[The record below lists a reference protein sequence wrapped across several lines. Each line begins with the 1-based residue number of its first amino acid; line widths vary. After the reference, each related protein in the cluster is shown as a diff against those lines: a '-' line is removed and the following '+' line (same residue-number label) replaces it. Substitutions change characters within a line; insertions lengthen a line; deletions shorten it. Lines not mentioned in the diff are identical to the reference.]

1 MSDLNPTDLLPNA
14 YIICAGLVQKH
25 DADRHVAT
33 LFAPAERRPFLN
45 ALQAFS
51 LEIAGVRAAAKE
63 PIPGEIRLQWWRDVL
78 NGERPEEASGHPVA
92 MAIHD
97 TIKAN
102 ILPLKPFH
110 DLIDARAFDLY
121 DDPMP
126 DWATLEGYCGETS
139 SALFRL
145 ACIILTKGEEP
156 GSADAAGHAGVAY
169 AMAGMLRAFPWH
181 SRRGQIFLPKSVMDS
196 VGIDREDIVSGADSP
211 GLRAALADMRA
222 RARDHRAKALA
233 LTSQMRPDIK
243 AAFLPITM
251 IERYLAPMDRRDY
264 NPFKTVID
272 VQNWLR
278 IWTMWRGL

>member
-1 MSDLNPTDLLPNA
+1 MNDLLPNA

-33 LFAPAERRPFLN
+33 LFAPAERRQYLN

-63 PIPGEIRLQWWRDVL
+63 PMPGEIRLQWWRDIL
-78 NGERPEEASGHPVA
+78 NGQRVEQANGHPVA
-92 MAIHD
+92 VAIHD
-97 TIKAN
+97 TITSN
-102 ILPLKPFH
+102 RLPLQPFL

-121 DDPMP
+121 DDAIE
-126 DWATLEGYCGETS
+126 DWNALEGYCGETS
-139 SALFRL
+139 SALFRM
-145 ACIILTKGEEP
+145 ACIILSKGEEP

-181 SRRGQIFLPKSVMDS
+181 SRRGQVYLPKSVMDA
-196 VGIDREDIVSGADSP
+196 VGIDREDIVSGTDSP
-211 GLRAALADMRA
+211 KLRAALAEMRA
-222 RARDHRAKALA
+222 RAREHLAKARA
-233 LTSQMRPDIK
+233 LKNAMRPEIK
-243 AAFLPITM
+243 PAFLPLAM
-251 IERYLAPMDRRDY
+251 IDRYLAPMDRKDY

-278 IWTMWRGL
+278 IWTMWRGG

>member
-1 MSDLNPTDLLPNA
+1 MNNLLPNA

-33 LFAPAERRPFLN
+33 LFAPAERRQYLN

-63 PIPGEIRLQWWRDVL
+63 PMPGEIRLQWWRDIL
-78 NGERPEEASGHPVA
+78 NGERAEEANGHPVA
-92 MAIHD
+92 VI
-97 TIKAN
+97 TSNK
-102 ILPLKPFH
+102 LPLQPLL

-121 DDPMP
+121 DDPMT
-126 DWATLEGYCGETS
+126 DWNTLEGYCGETS
-139 SALFRL
+139 SALFRM
-145 ACIILTKGEEP
+145 ACIILNKGEDT

-181 SRRGQIFLPKSVMDS
+181 SRRGQVYLPRSVMDA
-196 VGIDREDIVSGADSP
+196 VGIDREDIVSGTDSP
-211 GLRAALADMRA
+211 KLRAALAEMRG
-222 RARDHRAKALA
+222 RARDHLAKARA
-233 LTSQMRPDIK
+233 LKSDMRPEIK
-243 AAFLPITM
+243 AAFLPLAM
-251 IERYLAPMDRRDY
+251 IERYLAPMERKDY

-278 IWTMWRGL
+278 IWTMWRGF